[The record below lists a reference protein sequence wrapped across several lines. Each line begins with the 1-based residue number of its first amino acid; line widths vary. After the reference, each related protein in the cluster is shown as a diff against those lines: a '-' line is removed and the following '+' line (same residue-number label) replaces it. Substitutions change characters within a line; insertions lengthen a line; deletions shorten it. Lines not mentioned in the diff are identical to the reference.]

1 MGREE
6 FIRFCDS
13 FYQEFYRRCESCVC
27 ADFVTLYIHLQIH
40 TLNDCVCFRS
50 TDSNVFLSKS
60 SCQMKPHNDR
70 RERHMPSHWDA
81 IYSPYFPKLKST
93 HFSLSYTTQPCHFIF
108 VPHCPTLPLSFMS
121 PFFAHASIWTTK
133 DLSAT
138 QSASQ
143 HLREHSKGFV
153 RAELDVCTKEKRI
166 MSTTDLSALVL
177 FQAAHA
183 HFWQS
188 GSPAH
193 NRKHKNT
200 RLDTRKHSVTCSIW
214 PWNKGSS

>member
-1 MGREE
+1 M
-6 FIRFCDS
+6 
-13 FYQEFYRRCESCVC
+13 CVC
-27 ADFVTLYIHLQIH
+27 RLCHILHPFANTH
-40 TLNDCVCFRS
+40 TVNDCVCFRS

-108 VPHCPTLPLSFMS
+108 VPLSFMS
-121 PFFAHASIWTTK
+121 PFFAHASIWRTK

-153 RAELDVCTKEKRI
+153 RAELDVCMKETRI

-177 FQAAHA
+177 
-183 HFWQS
+183 
-188 GSPAH
+188 
-193 NRKHKNT
+193 NT

-214 PWNKGSS
+214 PGNKGSS